1 MDVSLKPQQWVVEAT
16 GSGGFFSAGSWML
29 WGEVLAGVELAVYKL
44 HSLCFPG
51 WALD

>member
-1 MDVSLKPQQWVVEAT
+1 MDVSLKPQQWVVKAT

-44 HSLCFPG
+44 HSLCFLG